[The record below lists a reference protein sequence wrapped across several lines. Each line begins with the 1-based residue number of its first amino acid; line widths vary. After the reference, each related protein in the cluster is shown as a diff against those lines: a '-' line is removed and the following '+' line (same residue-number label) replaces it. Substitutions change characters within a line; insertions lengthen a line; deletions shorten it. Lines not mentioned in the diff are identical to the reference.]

1 MHITNIS
8 FLNFLTPASAPFP
21 PTTTLPPSRLQEK
34 HPYLTRLAVPF
45 PCPANR
51 FTQKRLDDALKRAQK
66 KIESA
71 FKDLDWDLLV
81 HTRRKAKWGAKQ
93 DKFARKREEKRA
105 RYELAELD
113 QFADIPMEEEEGEES
128 DVWSTLEKGST
139 KEEGKNQGKGGRD
152 DDKATF

>member
-1 MHITNIS
+1 M
-8 FLNFLTPASAPFP
+8 
-21 PTTTLPPSRLQEK
+21 
-34 HPYLTRLAVPF
+34 
-45 PCPANR
+45 
-51 FTQKRLDDALKRAQK
+51 KRAQK